1 MVKHRNLSQALWLCA
16 ALTTAVQAAP
26 SALTSM
32 DMWRAARPAGLTV
45 SPDGQR
51 AVFSLSQYDAKA
63 DASQTDLYLLDL
75 QSGQTRQLTSHKAP
89 DTAPAWSPE
98 GRRISYVSKRDG
110 ELAQLQ
116 LLSLDGAEPITL
128 TDLPVAVSNP
138 RWLPDGKRVLFVAE
152 VPKGFAGDFAALK
165 DKLAAE
171 KKRGYSAKVTEN
183 RLYRYWDHWLTDET
197 VPQFFSVDVQSKE
210 IQALTPGWSQLMN
223 LEGSPDFDVSPDG
236 KWLSVSALASKPPY
250 NDENFDVYL
259 LPLDGSG
266 KAKNITAANL
276 SDDNKPVFS
285 PDGRALVYGARQRV
299 DFGADNVRLTR
310 FDLQKQSATV
320 LTSNI
325 DLSAEQWLFS
335 RDGATLY
342 FLAQDKAKTSLFS
355 VPALGGAVKQVL
367 RQGSNEQLQVA
378 GPQKLVLVQH
388 SLSKLPEIYFLDNQ
402 NRTLK
407 QISQLNSALQQNTAW
422 GQVED
427 VSFAGADGQAVQM
440 FIVYPP
446 NFDKNQRW
454 PLLSVLHGGP
464 HSASLDA
471 FSMRWNAQVFAAMGY
486 VVIMPNF
493 HGSTGFGETYTAS
506 IHGDHPTKPFFDTE
520 AAVDYMVSRGYIDE
534 SRIAAAGGSYGGY
547 LVSWIAGHSSKYK
560 ALINHAGVYDL
571 MAQFASDSTTMRVH
585 AYNGSPWQNKDNVLK
600 ASPAMYADKFK
611 TPMLITHGEK
621 DYRVPVT
628 QGLAQYGVLKGK
640 GIDAR
645 LVYFPDE
652 NHWILKPQNSMFWY
666 NEVQQWLERYLGKGP
681 TQ

>member
-1 MVKHRNLSQALWLCA
+1 MRRLSLFTALLLSGVTCWA
-16 ALTTAVQAAP
+16 HAAP
-26 SALTSM
+26 TPFTAM
-32 DMWRAARPAGLTV
+32 DLWRTARPQGLQV
-45 SPDGQR
+45 SPDGQK
-51 AVFSLSQYDAKA
+51 AVFSLSQYQATQDLTA
-63 DASQTDLYLLDL
+63 TDLYLLDIT
-75 QSGQTRQLTSHKAP
+75 SGTTRQLTSHKAP
-89 DTAPAWSPE
+89 DTSPVWSPE
-98 GRRISYVSKRDG
+98 GRRIAYVSKRDG

-138 RWLPDGKRVLFVAE
+138 RWLPDGKHLLFVAE

-165 DKLAAE
+165 DKIAAE

-197 VPQFFSVDVQSKE
+197 VPQFFSIDVGSKE
-210 IQALTPGWSQLMN
+210 IRALTPGWDQLAS
-223 LEGSPDFDVSPDG
+223 LEGSPEFDVSADG
-236 KWLSVSALASKPPY
+236 KWLAFSALASKPPY

-259 LPLDGSG
+259 MPLDGSN
-266 KAKNITAANL
+266 KPKNITAANL
-276 SDDNKPVFS
+276 SDDTKPVFS
-285 PDGRALVYGARQRV
+285 PDNRALVYGARQRV
-299 DFGADNVRLTR
+299 DFGSDNVRLTR
-310 FDLQKQSATV
+310 FDLAKQTAAV
-320 LTSNI
+320 LAGNI
-325 DLSAEQWLFS
+325 DLSAESWSFS
-335 RDGATLY
+335 RDGTTLY

-367 RQGSNEQLQVA
+367 NQGSNEQIQVA
-378 GPQKLVLVQH
+378 GPQKLLLVQH

-402 NRTLK
+402 SRKLK
-407 QISQLNSALQQNTAW
+407 QVSQLNSQLQQNTAW

-427 VSFAGADGQAVQM
+427 VSFAGADGQGVQM

-446 NFDKNQRW
+446 NFDKTKRW
-454 PLLSVLHGGP
+454 PLLSLIHGGP
-464 HSASLDA
+464 HSAFLDA

-493 HGSTGFGETYTAS
+493 HGSSGFGEAFTAS

-534 SRIAAAGGSYGGY
+534 SRVAAAGGSYGGY

-571 MAQFASDSTTMRVH
+571 MAQFASDSTTIRVH

-600 ASPAMYADKFK
+600 ASPAMYAENFK
-611 TPMLITHGEK
+611 TPMLISHGEK

-628 QGLAQYGVLKGK
+628 QGLALYGVLKGK
-640 GIDAR
+640 GVDAR

-666 NEVQQWLERYLGKGP
+666 NEVQNWLERYLGKGSS
-681 TQ
+681 Q